1 MVLLYIL
8 VMVDLVVLLVWVVWV
23 WCFGFERL
31 LCVFLLFMCCLR
43 LVLV

>member
-8 VMVDLVVLLVWVVWV
+8 VMVDLVGFARMGVWV